1 MQVTGTVAAWQRVV
15 DYPLMDTATRNAA
28 VGAKNDT
35 AAAVAMAEVLEV
47 ADKYRIQLLQR
58 EWDAFATSWTNFTL
72 DVGSLKTDSGP
83 TPNTPAWWI
92 NVATKYDRPQVAGR
106 AMGVLLGRGSYI
118 QAYSHYQQVVQLSDA
133 SRVARHAHKDYG
145 KKQPG
150 QLWAAMCALLEAC
163 DNEAQ
168 GHKTTERR

>member
-1 MQVTGTVAAWQRVV
+1 MAAWQLVV
-15 DYPLMDTATRNAA
+15 DYPLMDIAARNAA
-28 VGAKNDT
+28 VGAASDT

-47 ADKYRIQLLQR
+47 ADKYRIEVLQR

-72 DVGSLKTDSGP
+72 DVASLNTDSGP

-92 NVATKYDRPQVAGR
+92 NVATKFDRPQVAGR
-106 AMGVLLGRGSYI
+106 TMGVLLGRGSYI
-118 QAYSHYQQVVQLSDA
+118 HAYSRNQQVIQLSNQ

-163 DNEAQ
+163 DD
-168 GHKTTERR
+168 